1 MPIIGLTTNHG
12 KNEYGHPNINLLRAY
27 VSAILG
33 AGGTPVLIPSE
44 LPDASR
50 RELFARLDS
59 ILFTG
64 GGDIACE
71 RFNGVPHPRVDGVD
85 ADRDDIEYALLQLAV
100 NEGKPFLGIC
110 RGFQVVNAALGGTLF
125 THIED
130 QKPGAI
136 KHDYFPDWPR
146 NYLAHQV
153 TIEEGSRL
161 ADILGAT
168 EIQVNSLHHQ
178 GADKIAPSLKIVAHA
193 SDGLV
198 EGIELPGHPFGFGVQ
213 WHPEWLT
220 DRPEVQQLFKAFVG
234 ACGKQKK

>member
-1 MPIIGLTTNHG
+1 
-12 KNEYGHPNINLLRAY
+12 
-27 VSAILG
+27 
-33 AGGTPVLIPSE
+33 
-44 LPDASR
+44 
-50 RELFARLDS
+50 
-59 ILFTG
+59 
-64 GGDIACE
+64 
-71 RFNGVPHPRVDGVD
+71 VD

-153 TIEEGSRL
+153 DIEKGSRL
-161 ADILGAT
+161 AEILGAT